1 MIENQAGKTVKIIG
15 LGGGLGK
22 VSRSL
27 TILKMALASAEQAGA
42 ETELLYVGDLNLPFF
57 VPDQPVEEYP
67 QPELI
72 KNYLEN
78 MRSADGFIWSS
89 PVYHGTVG
97 APFKN
102 ALDLLELLPRRPK
115 LYLEGKVVG
124 LMAVA
129 GGQFAAPQA
138 ISAMWHSARALKLL
152 VSPTAVPIS
161 RGKQLFDPEGNLLDE
176 KTADQIAVLGREIT
190 ELSRLYR
197 HMPKVDTKREIQKSE
212 IRSQN
217 KIDAG

>member
-1 MIENQAGKTVKIIG
+1 MEIPVDKPVKIIG

-27 TILKMALASAEQAGA
+27 SILKMALAAAAQAGA
-42 ETELLYVGDLNLPFF
+42 ETELFYVGDLNLPFF
-57 VPDQPVEEYP
+57 VPDQPIEEYP

-72 KNYLEN
+72 RNYLEK
-78 MRSADGFIWSS
+78 MRAADGFIWSS

-138 ISAMWHSARALKLL
+138 LSAMWHSARALKLL
-152 VSPTAVPIS
+152 LATTAIPIS
-161 RGKQLFDPEGNLLDE
+161 RGKQLFDAEGNLLDE
-176 KTADQIAVLGREIT
+176 KTAEQITVLGREIT
-190 ELSRLYR
+190 ELARLYR
-197 HMPKVDTKREIQKSE
+197 QMPQVDFKRDKPPKSP
-212 IRSQN
+212 
-217 KIDAG
+217 